1 MPKVVN
7 AVKGAVKATGN
18 AVKGAAKTA
27 VKGAIAGTAKAA
39 ATAKKAV
46 SGVKRMTAIA
56 AAAIPVCVNKAG
68 AVAKKAV
75 GAVAKF
81 VDAGIQ
87 KGKQAV
93 DSLKKGLGE
102 LQQEFSE
109 RNKNLGRRVQEEW
122 ENYRQKIERG
132 MTEKGIFYSPI
143 KGLSDTLD
151 FTLQLR
157 KAVVEEY
164 PILNWTERKLQGA
177 YQWAKDGFISNSD
190 KFGNYIYNKN
200 WGVVSNFVGGLFN
213 ASDMKDNSGVAA
225 AMGSFFNGVLGHGV
239 LGTVDGVATA
249 VTNPFGTIEGINNV
263 VGDPGAA
270 FSALKEEAGRIWD
283 EELVNG
289 SWEDRSRVVGAAA
302 FEVVTT
308 VAGMGAAKAGKAAKA
323 AKAEDKAAYLGKAAK
338 VADAIDDVADAA
350 KAIDKMTDMAKKAK
364 KAGKL
369 SGALDRASDIGK
381 ASRAALSS
389 IKKSASG
396 MIDRALT
403 SNTVKNAAK
412 KADDF
417 IRDVRNMLT
426 PPELQPA
433 LVTGFLDDAD
443 DVGFFTKYYD
453 DLVKKK
459 KPSLSE
465 SGVKIEKAEIVGG
478 SGDVV
483 DGAGD
488 LGGGVKKGGSG
499 AGNIKKVKY
508 GDHFEKKGNKK
519 VLKPNV
525 EYIDSNGYKYTT
537 DNKGC
542 ISKVEGT
549 LKSAPGT
556 RNPYAQRTVG
566 GTDRLPTDDGGHL
579 IGTQFNGSGEID
591 NLVPQSSN
599 INRAGGEWYKMEQT
613 WKEAIKERKTVE
625 VDIRPIYSNSS
636 SRPDSFA
643 IQYKINGKVDTKLIT
658 NE

>member
-1 MPKVVN
+1 M
-7 AVKGAVKATGN
+7 KGAVKATGN
-18 AVKGAAKTA
+18 AMKGAAKTV

-39 ATAKKAV
+39 SAAKKAV
-46 SGVKRMTAIA
+46 SSVKRMASIA

-75 GAVAKF
+75 GAVSKC

-122 ENYRQKIERG
+122 ENYWQKIERG

-213 ASDMKDNSGVAA
+213 ASDMKDNSGVAVA
-225 AMGSFFNGVLGHGV
+225 AGSFFNGVLGHGV

-270 FSALKEEAGRIWD
+270 FSALKKEAVRIWD

-289 SWEDRSRVVGAAA
+289 SWEDRSRVVGAGA

-308 VAGMGAAKAGKAAKA
+308 VVGASAAKAGKAAKA
-323 AKAEDKAAYLGKAAK
+323 AKAGDKAADLGKAARVADAIDDAADAAKAAK

-350 KAIDKMTDMAKKAK
+350 KAAR

-369 SGALDRASDIGK
+369 SGALDRASDVGK

-499 AGNIKKVKY
+499 AGDIKKVKY

-537 DNKGC
+537 DNKGR

>member
-1 MPKVVN
+1 M
-7 AVKGAVKATGN
+7 KGAVKATGN
-18 AVKGAAKTA
+18 AMKGAAKTA

-39 ATAKKAV
+39 SAAKKAV
-46 SGVKRMTAIA
+46 SSVKWMASIA

-75 GAVAKF
+75 GAVSKC

-102 LQQEFSE
+102 LHQEFSE
-109 RNKNLGRRVQEEW
+109 RNKNLGKRVQEEW
-122 ENYRQKIERG
+122 ESYWQKIERG
-132 MTEKGIFYSPI
+132 MTEKGIFYSPV

-151 FTLQLR
+151 FALQLR

-190 KFGNYIYNKN
+190 RLGNYIYNKN
-200 WGVVSNFVGGLFN
+200 WGVVSNFAGGLFN
-213 ASDMKDNSGVAA
+213 ASDMKENSGAA
-225 AMGSFFNGVLGHGV
+225 AAVGSFFNGVLGQGV

-263 VGDPGAA
+263 AGDPGAA
-270 FSALKEEAGRIWD
+270 FSALKKEAVRIWD

-289 SWEDRSRVVGAAA
+289 SWEDRSRVVGVGA

-308 VAGMGAAKAGKAAKA
+308 VVGASAAKGGKAAKA
-323 AKAEDKAAYLGKAAK
+323 AKAGDKAADLGKAAK

-350 KAIDKMTDMAKKAK
+350 KAIDKMTDTAETAR

-369 SGALDRASDIGK
+369 SGALDRASDVGK

-389 IKKSASG
+389 IKKSATG
-396 MIDRALT
+396 MFDRALT
-403 SNTVKNAAK
+403 SNTVKKAAR

-417 IRDVRNMLT
+417 IRDVRSMLT

-433 LVTGFLDDAD
+433 LVTGVLD

-465 SGVKIEKAEIVGG
+465 SGVKIEKAEIVG
-478 SGDVV
+478 DAV

-488 LGGGVKKGGSG
+488 LGGVVKKGGG
-499 AGNIKKVKY
+499 GIADKVI
-508 GDHFEKKGNKK
+508 N
-519 VLKPNV
+519 
-525 EYIDSNGYKYTT
+525 SN
-537 DNKGC
+537 
-542 ISKVEGT
+542 
-549 LKSAPGT
+549 
-556 RNPYAQRTVG
+556 
-566 GTDRLPTDDGGHL
+566 
-579 IGTQFNGSGEID
+579 
-591 NLVPQSSN
+591 
-599 INRAGGEWYKMEQT
+599 
-613 WKEAIKERKTVE
+613 
-625 VDIRPIYSNSS
+625 
-636 SRPDSFA
+636 FA
-643 IQYKINGKVDTKLIT
+643 L
-658 NE
+658 E